1 MVKDKQGKECIF
13 MIMEK
18 FLIGESG
25 GTKTDWVLLEGNEII
40 GRYVTE
46 SYHPN
51 NHGDDFWS
59 RVADFWNSLDVSYG
73 MLFTAGCYREEPKK
87 KTKEA
92 FSKLGL
98 NVSVCSDIQAA
109 SFALFGIEGS
119 GWGAILGTGS
129 VVFKTQSGT
138 VTELYGGKG
147 HLAGDEGSGYYFG
160 RLVIEAFNSEKLT
173 ALQEETFLSKIKV
186 VPDLK
191 DKFSVASIASEL
203 TDDLELFQEYHERNI
218 ELFIKSTLNK
228 NTDRIEFVGSYA
240 FYIQEVIKQ
249 KLASNQIQH
258 GKFIERPIGDL
269 VDLMVASNDLLVF
282 C

>member
-1 MVKDKQGKECIF
+1 
-13 MIMEK
+13 MEK

-25 GTKTDWVLLEGNEII
+25 GTKTDWVLLEGVEVI

-51 NHGDDFWS
+51 NHSDDFWK
-59 RVADFWNSLDVSYG
+59 RVADFWNSLDITHG
-73 MLFTAGCYREEPKK
+73 MLFSAGCYKEEPRR

-98 NVSVCSDIQAA
+98 NVNVCSDIQAA
-109 SFALFGIEGS
+109 SFALFGTKES

-129 VVFKTQSGT
+129 VVFKTQSGI

-160 RLVIEAFNSEKLT
+160 RLVIEAFNSGKLT

-186 VPDLK
+186 IPDLK
-191 DKFSVASIASEL
+191 DKFSVAKIASEL
-203 TDDLELFQEYHERNI
+203 SDQIDLFKEHHEQNI
-218 ELFIKSTLNK
+218 DLFIKSTLEK
-228 NTDRIEFVGSYA
+228 NTGKIDFVGSYA
-240 FYIQEVIKQ
+240 FYVQEVIKQ
-249 KLASNQIQH
+249 KLASNQIHH
-258 GKFIERPIGDL
+258 GKFIERPIGAL
-269 VDLMVASNDLLVF
+269 VDLILASNDLSVF